1 MESDNGYVLCKDSF
15 YNLLELEDEESE
27 HECWLRMNIPNF
39 VDNHYQPL
47 MSVTEQVVVDIAM
60 DKITS
65 GHNKESENCN
75 VETLLKMCFEARD
88 LVIRCTPFLKTQ
100 RTYPGH
106 VYMLICYHLGIQLY
120 SDVEYRYLSYI
131 DPKYIE
137 TRVRW
142 SMAFQAIYGNH

>member
-1 MESDNGYVLCKDSF
+1 MECDNGYVLCKDSF

-47 MSVTEQVVVDIAM
+47 MSVTEQVVVDIAI

-65 GHNKESENCN
+65 GHNKESENCK

-88 LVIRCTPFLKTQ
+88 LVI
-100 RTYPGH
+100 
-106 VYMLICYHLGIQLY
+106 
-120 SDVEYRYLSYI
+120 
-131 DPKYIE
+131 
-137 TRVRW
+137 
-142 SMAFQAIYGNH
+142 

>member
-1 MESDNGYVLCKDSF
+1 MLA
-15 YNLLELEDEESE
+15 EDEHSKFCRQSLSTPN
-27 HECWLRMNIPNF
+27 ECHRTGGCRYSHGQDH
-39 VDNHYQPL
+39 VRTQ
-47 MSVTEQVVVDIAM
+47 
-60 DKITS
+60 
-65 GHNKESENCN
+65 KESENCK
-75 VETLLKMCFEARD
+75 VETLLEMCFEARD

>member
-1 MESDNGYVLCKDSF
+1 
-15 YNLLELEDEESE
+15 
-27 HECWLRMNIPNF
+27 MNIPNF

-47 MSVTEQVVVDIAM
+47 MSVTEQVVVDKAI

-65 GHNKESENCN
+65 GHNKESENWN

-88 LVIRCTPFLKTQ
+88 LVIPCTPFLKTQ

-142 SMAFQAIYGNH
+142 SMAFQAIHGNH

>member
-1 MESDNGYVLCKDSF
+1 
-15 YNLLELEDEESE
+15 
-27 HECWLRMNIPNF
+27 
-39 VDNHYQPL
+39 
-47 MSVTEQVVVDIAM
+47 M

-75 VETLLKMCFEARD
+75 VETLLKMCLEARD
-88 LVIRCTPFLKTQ
+88 LVKRCSPFLKTQ

-131 DPKYIE
+131 KPKYIE